1 MKRSLLSFI
10 LHPLMETC
18 VLETFLY
25 TTRLIAISLSLSSLL
40 PMTPLTCIDPHTQLG
55 FLIASSS
62 EPSSKVKR
70 QARSYW
76 LKSFSR
82 KMTVSCKQQLNKMKN
97 YANRSGSDSSSGT
110 GSDSSS
116 GSCGRKKNRKSS
128 SSQQQQRRRLSSAQQ
143 ALFEYVPAYLMPFL
157 HPYHG
162 EFCYTPIFQ
171 SHFIAQLMAEGF
183 LPVASSRVLLPK
195 LHVNRSVIALS
206 TKNGSNNSSN
216 DSSQN
221 VHDGGLHVSKS
232 VRKKSKRFTLTVN
245 QRFDEVVQGCRDQHG
260 SHCWLYP
267 PLVQAFRE
275 IFQAG
280 AMDAAAMDPITGRPL
295 SGRSWKVRLYTI
307 EVWNV
312 ATGALAG
319 GEIGYTVGS
328 IYTSL
333 TGFTKEDSAGSVQL
347 AALGRLLSERGF
359 HLWDLGMDMEYKQGI
374 GARAM
379 PRDTFVR
386 EVHRVRE
393 TQGHL
398 ALPAG
403 EPAQSCKDI
412 IDRNAPPVA
421 HQSPAAQ
428 APLQKAQPKQY
439 PKKKK
444 APKPAEEDTA
454 SSTNAPAVILSPESG
469 SKGAANG
476 KLQSHSPPVSG
487 AQAPMKKVR
496 KSDSQPLE

>member
-1 MKRSLLSFI
+1 M
-10 LHPLMETC
+10 
-18 VLETFLY
+18 
-25 TTRLIAISLSLSSLL
+25 
-40 PMTPLTCIDPHTQLG
+40 
-55 FLIASSS
+55 
-62 EPSSKVKR
+62 
-70 QARSYW
+70 
-76 LKSFSR
+76 
-82 KMTVSCKQQLNKMKN
+82 SCKQRLNKMKN
-97 YANRSGSDSSSGT
+97 YANGSASDSSSGN
-110 GSDSSS
+110 GSDSSP
-116 GSCGRKKNRKSS
+116 GSHGRKKNRPS

-195 LHVNRSVIALS
+195 LHVHRSVIALS
-206 TKNGSNNSSN
+206 PKNSNNSN
-216 DSSQN
+216 DSPQILQE
-221 VHDGGLHVSKS
+221 GGLHISKS

-245 QRFDEVVQGCRDQHG
+245 QRFDEVIQGCHDQHG

-280 AMDAAAMDPITGRPL
+280 AMDATAMDPITGRPL

-307 EVWNV
+307 EVWN
-312 ATGALAG
+312 ATTGALAG

-333 TGFTKEDSAGSVQL
+333 TGFTKEDSAGSIQL

-374 GARAM
+374 GSSAM

-398 ALPAG
+398 VLPAD

-412 IDRNAPPVA
+412 IDRNAPP
-421 HQSPAAQ
+421 AAQ
-428 APLQKAQPKQY
+428 PLSQKMQSKQH
-439 PKKKK
+439 PNKTKS
-444 APKPAEEDTA
+444 PKPAKQGTT
-454 SSTNAPAVILSPESG
+454 SNTNAAAVIVSSESG
-469 SKGAANG
+469 SKGEANG
-476 KLQSHSPPVSG
+476 KVHSHSPPVSG

-496 KSDSQPLE
+496 KSVSRPLE